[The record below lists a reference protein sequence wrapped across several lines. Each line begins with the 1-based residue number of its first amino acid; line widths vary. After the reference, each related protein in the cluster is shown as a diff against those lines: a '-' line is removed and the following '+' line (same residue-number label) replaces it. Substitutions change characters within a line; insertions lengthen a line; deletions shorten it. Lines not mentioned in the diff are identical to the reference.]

1 MMKFIF
7 LLMVIILMNGK
18 FKMKSRGMIFLLFLM
33 GITGLKSLYAQN
45 SAGLNSSEKP
55 NVVVILSD
63 DQGWGDFSIHGN
75 TNLSTPNIDRI
86 AHEGASFENF
96 YVQPVCSPTRA
107 EFLTGRYHKRGGVY
121 STSSGGERLDLDE
134 KTIGRIF
141 KDAGYKTAV
150 YGKWHNG
157 TQYPYHPNG
166 RGFDD
171 FYGFASGH
179 WGNYFDPILEHNGK
193 VVKGD
198 GYFANDITD
207 HSIDFIKE
215 NRNSPFF
222 LFLAF
227 NTPHAPMQV
236 PDKWYKK
243 YEKKKIQL
251 RAEPENFENIDFT
264 RVALAMC
271 ENIDWN
277 VGRITSTLDSLSLSE
292 NTILVYFNDNGPN
305 EYRWNGGMKGKKGS
319 VDEGGVRSPL
329 FVKWPGKIKPG
340 KKLEQLAGA
349 IDLLP
354 TLADLAQIPFRADK
368 ELDGIS
374 LKNLLIHDFSRM
386 IDRVLI
392 NQWREKISVRSQ
404 KYRLSNDNLLYDI
417 ENDRGQTKE
426 LGNRLIKKELLKE
439 KENFKKQINKED
451 LTSSDHRP
459 FLLGHPNAEYTHLPA
474 RDGIAHGNIIRSNK
488 FPNCS
493 YFTNWSNVNDFI
505 SWDTQVLDS
514 GEFEVIIYYTSTQ
527 KALHSEYELSVGKN
541 STIKF
546 TVNEIFNPP
555 LRGMENDRVQRKN
568 SYVKDFKPFLVG
580 KIHLNKGKNPLV
592 LKSISLPKEEGLD
605 LRLILFKKLSY
616 NKSE

>member
-1 MMKFIF
+1 MAIT
-7 LLMVIILMNGK
+7 LMNGK
-18 FKMKSRGMIFLLFLM
+18 IKMNRRGMIFLFILLGAAGF
-33 GITGLKSLYAQN
+33 KACYAQN
-45 SAGLNSSEKP
+45 SSELISSAKP
-55 NVVVILSD
+55 NIVIMLSD

-75 TNLSTPNIDRI
+75 TNLSTPNVDKI
-86 AHEGASFENF
+86 ALEGARFENF

-107 EFLTGRYHKRGGVY
+107 EFLTGRYHHRGGVY

-141 KDAGYKTAV
+141 KEAGYSTAV

-179 WGNYFDPILEHNGK
+179 WGNYFDPMLEHNGK
-193 VVKGD
+193 IVKGN
-198 GYFANDITD
+198 GYLTNDITD
-207 HSIDFIKE
+207 HAIDFIKDNK
-215 NRNSPFF
+215 NRPFF
-222 LFLAF
+222 LYVAF
-227 NTPHAPMQV
+227 NIPHAPMQV
-236 PDKWYKK
+236 TDKWYKK
-243 YEKKKIQL
+243 FKQKKIEF
-251 RAEPENFENIDFT
+251 RAARGNVENIDFT
-264 RVALAMC
+264 RAALAMC

-277 VGRITSTLDSLSLSE
+277 VGRITRILDTLNLSK
-292 NTILVYFNDNGPN
+292 NTILFYFNDNGPN

-329 FVKWPGKIKPG
+329 FVKWPGKIKAG
-340 KKLEQLAGA
+340 KKPEQLAGA

-354 TLADLAQIPFRADK
+354 TLVDLAQIPFRTDK

-374 LKNLLIHDFSRM
+374 LKNFLIHDYSPM

-392 NQWREKISVRSQ
+392 NQWRGKISVRSQ
-404 KYRLSNDNLLYDI
+404 KYRLSHDNLLYDI

-426 LGNRLIKKELLKE
+426 LGNRLIKVELLKE

-459 FLLGHPNAEYTHLPA
+459 FLLGHPDAEYTHLPA

-493 YFTNWSNVNDFI
+493 FFTNWDNANDFI
-505 SWDTQVLDS
+505 SWDTQVLES
-514 GEFEVIIYYTSTQ
+514 GEFEVTIYYTGTQ
-527 KALHSEYELSVGKN
+527 KALNSEYELSLGKN
-541 STIKF
+541 SIKF
-546 TVNEIFNPP
+546 TIREIFNPP
-555 LRGMENDRVQRKN
+555 LRGMENDRFKRKN
-568 SYVKDFKPFLVG
+568 SYVKDFKPLSIG
-580 KIHLNKGKNPLV
+580 KIHLDKGKIPLV
-592 LKSISLPKEEGLD
+592 LKSLSLPEKEGID
-605 LRLILFKKLSY
+605 VRLILFKRIRPNEIK
-616 NKSE
+616 